1 MRAYVK
7 FALILFSAVAV
18 QAFVI
23 RDLSAF
29 EDVQLAARAFY
40 LDRYG
45 TDAERRAFDDAVD
58 AMVIRERSK
67 NARRLA
73 RH

>member
-7 FALILFSAVAV
+7 FALVLFAAVAV

-23 RDLSAF
+23 RDLSMMA
-29 EDVQLAARAFY
+29 DVHLAARSFY

-45 TDAERRAFDDAVD
+45 TDAQRRAFNDAID
-58 AMVIRERSK
+58 AMVIRERSRV
-67 NARRLA
+67 ARRLA
-73 RH
+73 HQ